1 MQTMPK
7 ASASFSDNFIIKWVN
22 GEDSSEPV
30 DTLSIVEISE
40 MRVRDIKRR
49 LVRGH
54 GYGSD
59 EVAKMIDKKELINA
73 LSYEEHRTM
82 QKDAERRKRIA
93 FRRSIIVALVCIIF
107 VMFRPLLVHA
117 WEVLAVNFEV
127 YTDKKRYEVKRIREF
142 RSIKALFGL
151 LLVVIVDCLQFWLSS
166 SVLLSWVMK
175 SKYFFPVP
183 YIPVK
188 PAALI
193 ATATG
198 NTGGAGP
205 LGSYGLNVGP
215 MVISWL
221 FRFLNGRVE
230 QFMGKA
236 LVDAHKKQKKEA
248 KAKRKLAEKLE
259 AAAAK
264 AAAKAERKAAR
275 KARREEKEALKKNA
289 EEEATNS
296 KENIDVDPNEP
307 TSSVPP
313 DNHISHMDELD

>member
-1 MQTMPK
+1 MFISRRSTKSHGLIFICKIIVLFSLFLSMQTMPK

-127 YTDKKRYEVKRIREF
+127 YTGKDNT
-142 RSIKALFGL
+142 LFCSQYT
-151 LLVVIVDCLQFWLSS
+151 VHD
-166 SVLLSWVMK
+166 
-175 SKYFFPVP
+175 
-183 YIPVK
+183 
-188 PAALI
+188 
-193 ATATG
+193 
-198 NTGGAGP
+198 
-205 LGSYGLNVGP
+205 
-215 MVISWL
+215 
-221 FRFLNGRVE
+221 
-230 QFMGKA
+230 
-236 LVDAHKKQKKEA
+236 
-248 KAKRKLAEKLE
+248 
-259 AAAAK
+259 
-264 AAAKAERKAAR
+264 
-275 KARREEKEALKKNA
+275 
-289 EEEATNS
+289 
-296 KENIDVDPNEP
+296 
-307 TSSVPP
+307 
-313 DNHISHMDELD
+313 